1 MFRKIAVTVIMLIS
15 WAGLRAQNTQS
26 SADSAYMRLDSY
38 ISSYLNTVP
47 PLPDS
52 LIAASDKLISF
63 AEKRQVASYIAWR
76 IYNVFRNTNIMGLES
91 VAVHIAGKY
100 FLTGELELQAGS
112 DQPEMRLFYEFNRH
126 SLTGM
131 KAPELKLS
139 DSKGDSLILSEQLSK
154 YNILLFFDED
164 CSICKKEIPLIKHVA
179 DSLSGEQVKVIA
191 VYTQQSASALRR
203 FEDSLNNSGNISS
216 KWIFA
221 MDANHNSDYQR
232 LYNVISTPKLYL
244 IDSEGIILG
253 RNLDAHSLR
262 SLLTT
267 LLENEREMMKRV
279 SGFSDSFIT
288 SIDFKDTTS
297 AQESFRFLFE
307 RINPFA
313 NKEMY
318 RKTFSY
324 LYESLLYSG
333 ENDKILSSAILAER
347 FIIPYPQLWQ
357 EKSYS
362 HEWIPS
368 MVKRTRNNLPG
379 MPAPDL
385 ILFDTK
391 GREVRLCDSES
402 AWTLLYFFDPDCS
415 LCKPFSQE
423 LKSVYKKLRK
433 KGVEVIA
440 VNISGGPKSSK
451 RYRKINKIPWKILSP
466 GINGP
471 GEILAAY
478 EAEKVPVTY
487 LLDSKLVI
495 KARRINTITL
505 EKLIP

>member
-15 WAGLRAQNTQS
+15 WAGIGAQNSQS
-26 SADSAYMRLDSY
+26 AADSAYLRLDSY

-47 PLPDS
+47 PHPDS
-52 LIAASDKLISF
+52 LIAASDRLISF
-63 AEKRQVASYIAWR
+63 AEKREIASYIASR

-100 FLTGELELQAGS
+100 FLTGELELPAGI
-112 DQPEMRLFYEFNRH
+112 DQMEMRLFYEFNRH

-131 KAPELKLS
+131 KAPELKLA
-139 DSKGDSLILSEQLSK
+139 DSEGDSLLLSEQFSK

-164 CSICKKEIPLIKHVA
+164 CSVCKKEIPHIMNLA

-203 FEDSLNNSGNISS
+203 FADSLNTSGNSSS

-221 MDANHNSDYQR
+221 MDANLNSDYQR
-232 LYNVISTPKLYL
+232 LYNVTSTPKIFL
-244 IDSEGIILG
+244 IDSDGIIQG
-253 RNLDAHSLR
+253 RNLDAQSLR
-262 SLLTT
+262 TLLTT
-267 LLENEREMMKRV
+267 LIENEREMMKRV
-279 SGFSDSFIT
+279 AGFSDTFIS

-297 AQESFRFLFE
+297 ALESFRYLFE
-307 RINPFA
+307 RINPVV

-324 LYESLLYSG
+324 LYESLLYSA

-385 ILFDTK
+385 TLFDTR
-391 GREVRLCDSES
+391 GREVRLSDYES

-440 VNISGGPKSSK
+440 VNITGGPKSSN

-466 GINGP
+466 GIYGP
-471 GEILAAY
+471 GEILATY

-487 LLDSKLVI
+487 LLDSKRVI
-495 KARRINTITL
+495 KATRINTITL